1 MKKIENKAELNKS
14 MSNFIRELRIEQK
27 LTQSQLA
34 EKLEI
39 DTQHLAKIENLKK
52 NVTLDMFLAVCN
64 LFEIDAIAAFTIVY
78 HNYEKS
84 LNSEFEEKELYF
96 YKNKLN
102 NLNVSKKAFIL
113 EMIDK
118 LSKI

>member
-1 MKKIENKAELNKS
+1 MKKIENREELNKS
-14 MSNFIRELRIEQK
+14 MSNFIRELRVEQK

-64 LFEIDAIAAFTIVY
+64 LFEIDVISAFTIVY
-78 HNYEKS
+78 YNYEKS
-84 LNSEFEEKELYF
+84 LNSEFEEKELQF
-96 YKNKLN
+96 YKNKLD
-102 NLNVSKKAFIL
+102 NLSISKKALIL
-113 EMIDK
+113 EMIEK
-118 LSKI
+118 FSKM